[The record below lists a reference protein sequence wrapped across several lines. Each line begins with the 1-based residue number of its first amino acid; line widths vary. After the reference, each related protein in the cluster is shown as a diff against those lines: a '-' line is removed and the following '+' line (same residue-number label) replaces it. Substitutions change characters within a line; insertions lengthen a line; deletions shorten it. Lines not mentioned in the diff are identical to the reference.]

1 MGQGES
7 SSNGFGLRRVRKA
20 NQSGKAGEYPHI
32 CMKDFHAPGNGFVC
46 NIGEGSFG
54 KVMAMIKSDTKH
66 CFAIKAMSKAKLL
79 ARGEVQNAFNE
90 LHMLMRLPHHHF
102 IVNLYYAFQDK
113 QRLYMCSSLMLGGS
127 LQHALSKADGNKL
140 DPNHTLQV
148 SAELVLA
155 VQYLHS
161 NRIVH
166 RDIKPDNI
174 LFDHNGHI
182 RLTDFNISITVSE
195 EDELD
200 AVHRD
205 GWGTKGFRAP
215 EIYLRKGKGHV
226 FACDWWSC
234 GAVIYLMLTGKLPYP
249 KRTNDETNLSL
260 VQRMRAEEFN
270 RERLLDKPTISLCE
284 SLLRYNPSKRLGC
297 QFGSSSEVL
306 IMTHPYFR
314 DINWDRYETN
324 AFLTQKLSSSNDVDS
339 KVVPSFNESTKDS
352 RATIESS
359 GKKSQPNTKQTGAA
373 PSLEDYVQNFDRGLD
388 QKEVMRMFNKNLGL
402 EELAALGDDGDLDFP
417 DFVTEKEQE
426 QFKDWAFNVDFI
438 LEQNAK
444 PKFTLLQTVSSL
456 APVELKDYVINS
468 TTSKL
473 RGLCQEIKEYRELAM
488 QENYEHTMAE
498 IKNDQLMQK
507 NLELTQE
514 ITRYKAKVRKLEHLA
529 RKATELENQL
539 KLHAASVEIR
549 KDNVMNNIDNHRDTR
564 SEVLSSI
571 SPVRDAHRMQKEK
584 KENARSNDEEKVVE
598 PLNQT
603 KEIGANCQDDG
614 ETDTQPSESNTY
626 ATGNE
631 YNGEYRKDS
640 LSSNSES
647 DMLNLRN
654 LSSSDD
660 DSDDEV
666 VVLFQP

>member
-1 MGQGES
+1 
-7 SSNGFGLRRVRKA
+7 
-20 NQSGKAGEYPHI
+20 
-32 CMKDFHAPGNGFVC
+32 
-46 NIGEGSFG
+46 
-54 KVMAMIKSDTKH
+54 
-66 CFAIKAMSKAKLL
+66 
-79 ARGEVQNAFNE
+79 
-90 LHMLMRLPHHHF
+90 
-102 IVNLYYAFQDK
+102 
-113 QRLYMCSSLMLGGS
+113 
-127 LQHALSKADGNKL
+127 
-140 DPNHTLQV
+140 
-148 SAELVLA
+148 
-155 VQYLHS
+155 
-161 NRIVH
+161 
-166 RDIKPDNI
+166 
-174 LFDHNGHI
+174 
-182 RLTDFNISITVSE
+182 
-195 EDELD
+195 
-200 AVHRD
+200 
-205 GWGTKGFRAP
+205 
-215 EIYLRKGKGHV
+215 
-226 FACDWWSC
+226 
-234 GAVIYLMLTGKLPYP
+234 
-249 KRTNDETNLSL
+249 
-260 VQRMRAEEFN
+260 
-270 RERLLDKPTISLCE
+270 
-284 SLLRYNPSKRLGC
+284 
-297 QFGSSSEVL
+297 
-306 IMTHPYFR
+306 
-314 DINWDRYETN
+314 
-324 AFLTQKLSSSNDVDS
+324 
-339 KVVPSFNESTKDS
+339 
-352 RATIESS
+352 
-359 GKKSQPNTKQTGAA
+359 
-373 PSLEDYVQNFDRGLD
+373 
-388 QKEVMRMFNKNLGL
+388 MRMFNKNLGL